1 MNVFEGFAR
10 GFGNCFRA
18 FSIIFDKGLWPFLIY
33 PLILWLLTIVLSLL
47 GVAML
52 ADYLSG
58 YLNGLLQFESIPET
72 GHWLSF
78 ARPFLMAKTG
88 ILLAWVIKILFWFV
102 SSIFS
107 KYVLLMLLSPLFAL
121 LSEKADEKLAG
132 QSFPFNFG
140 QLIKDVGRGIVISL
154 RNMLL
159 EYFFTFICFVA
170 TLFFA
175 PLGLVTAVFL
185 PLLSAYYVGFAMLDY
200 SCERYRFG
208 IGQSIRF
215 IKSNK
220 GYAIGIGLVY
230 NLFMMLP
237 FFVGDLLGLMFGP
250 ALAVVGAT
258 ISFIEIKK
266 RIESGSAPV
275 NPQTT

>member
-1 MNVFEGFAR
+1 MTIFRGFAK
-10 GFGNCFRA
+10 GFTNCFKA

-33 PLILWLLTIVLSLL
+33 PLLLWIATLVLSLL
-47 GVAML
+47 GMALL
-52 ADYLSG
+52 ADYLSDWING
-58 YLNGLLQFESIPET
+58 YLQWDSIPEA

-88 ILLAWVIKILFWFV
+88 FLVAWVIKILFWFV

-107 KYVLLMLLSPLFAL
+107 KYLLLILLSPLFAL
-121 LSEKADEKLAG
+121 LSEKADEKLTG
-132 QSFPFNFG
+132 QSFPFSIG
-140 QLIKDVGRGIVISL
+140 QLLKDIGRGIVISL

-159 EYFFTFICFVA
+159 EYFFTFVSAIA

-175 PLGLVTAVFL
+175 PLGLVAAVFL

-200 SCERYRFG
+200 NCERYRYG
-208 IGQSIRF
+208 VGKSISL
-215 IKSNK
+215 IKANK

-230 NLFMMLP
+230 NLFMLLP
-237 FFVGDLLGLMFGP
+237 FFIGDLIGLMFGP

-266 RIESGSAPV
+266 RMEEQNNLLNS
-275 NPQTT
+275 